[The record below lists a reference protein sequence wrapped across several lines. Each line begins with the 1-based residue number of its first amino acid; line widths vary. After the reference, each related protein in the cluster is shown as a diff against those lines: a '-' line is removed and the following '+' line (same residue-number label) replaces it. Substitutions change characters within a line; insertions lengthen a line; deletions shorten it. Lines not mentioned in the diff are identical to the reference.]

1 MASVKRV
8 VRTPAA
14 KQDLLDI
21 WGYYARVGSPD
32 VADATLRELDLAIR
46 EIPINTLLSRDRSEL
61 MAGLRFV
68 LVRPH
73 IVFFLVSNEEIRIMR
88 ILHGRRD
95 FPAILSLEEH

>member
-21 WGYYARVGSPD
+21 WGYYARVGSYD

>member
-21 WGYYARVGSPD
+21 WGYYARVGSSD
-32 VADATLRELDLAIR
+32 VADAILRELDLAVKG
-46 EIPINTLLSRDRSEL
+46 IPINTLLSRDRSEL
-61 MAGLRFV
+61 MAGLRSV

-73 IVFFLVSNEEIRIMR
+73 IVFFLASNEELKIMR

-95 FPAILSLEEH
+95 FPAIFLSEEH